1 MKNTKK
7 LLSLIL
13 TLVMIIGVVAPL
25 SAYAIGNNN
34 NNTIGTIAK
43 DDYQK
48 TKPEGKTKV
57 TVHKLQADNYK
68 VPEEGFGHNGGK
80 LEKEQLEG
88 LGTNVKELDGVT
100 FTYYKLKDAA
110 QLELFKKTPK
120 QYDTNEKVEAVA
132 DVTKVGTITTANG
145 QGAEVDLE
153 EGYYWFVESGKPT
166 TVSSSIAVPFGISIP
181 VMNQTEI
188 GEGDDLIP
196 AGTVYLNKVHVYPK
210 NVTGDEV
217 IPKKTVGNEVNLNE
231 THNVGDVQTWFLQA
245 NIPGNI
251 KDYEKFVMSDV
262 FFKGL
267 TYKGNVKVYMGYDG
281 AQDAQ
286 KVELEKGVDYNLVEP
301 AADTKFTTV
310 EPNPLDATTVLTAPA
325 GQEFSVTLT
334 EAGLKKLADN
344 YQTVKQ
350 NAGEG
355 KQVKIYATVDTVIN
369 EDAKMGTPIKNTYD
383 LKIKIK
389 GQDEKSK
396 RPNDT
401 PEVETGGKKFVKVS
415 ETEVTKKLAGA
426 VFALY
431 DGDKQIV
438 WTQALID
445 ANKDAIDNGKFCK
458 DENGT
463 VFATGTPEIGKP
475 IYLQSDVNGL
485 FEIKGLEYSKWEKTE
500 LDGNKT
506 EITHNYKLKEVKFP
520 EGYAG
525 NKDTEIPFTVNKTS
539 YKDNAEGYPEN
550 THDAQGNMLVK
561 NKDLTI
567 PPTGGIGTVIFAVA
581 GIALMGGAFIAIKKR
596 SAEE

>member
-25 SAYAIGNNN
+25 SAFADQTVGPVGKI
-34 NNTIGTIAK
+34 TT

-48 TKPEGKTKV
+48 TKPDSTEV
-57 TVHKLQADNYK
+57 TVHKLQADSYK
-68 VPEEGFGHNGGK
+68 VPEKGYPHNGGL
-80 LEKEQLEG
+80 LEADQLKQ

-120 QYDTNEKVEAVA
+120 SYDTTEKVEALA

-145 QGAEVDLE
+145 QGAKVTLTD
-153 EGYYWFVESGKPT
+153 GYYWFVESGKPK

-181 VMNQTEI
+181 VMNQTEL
-188 GEGDDLIP
+188 ESGDLV
-196 AGTVYLNKVHVYPK
+196 GTVYLKKVHVYPK
-210 NVTGDEV
+210 NVTGDEPT
-217 IPKKTVGNEVNLNE
+217 PKKTVGNEVNLNE
-231 THNVGDVQTWFLQA
+231 SHNVGDTQTWFLQA
-245 NIPGNI
+245 TIPGNI
-251 KDYEKFVMSDV
+251 ADYEKLVLSDV

-267 TYKGNVKVYMGYDG
+267 TYKGNVEVYLGYDG
-281 AQDAQ
+281 IEEGK
-286 KVELEKGVDYNLVEP
+286 KVKLEAPTDYTLVQPQVDKKFSTEVP
-301 AADTKFTTV
+301 ADLTQTI
-310 EPNPLDATTVLTAPA
+310 TAPN
-325 GQEFSVTLT
+325 GEEFSVTLT
-334 EAGLKKLADN
+334 AAGIKKLADN
-344 YQTVKQ
+344 YQTVKGPETD
-350 NAGEG
+350 A
-355 KQVKIYATVDTVIN
+355 KPVIVKLYVKVDTVIN
-369 EDAKMGTPIKNTYD
+369 EDAKMGTDIPNTFD
-383 LKIKIK
+383 LKFKTK
-389 GQDEKSK
+389 GGDEKTNK
-396 RPNDT
+396 PGDN
-401 PEVETGGKKFVKVS
+401 PKVNTGGKKFVKVS
-415 ETEVTKKLAGA
+415 ESEVTKKLPGA
-426 VFALY
+426 VFTIY
-431 DGDKQIV
+431 DGDTQIV

-445 ANKDAIDNGKFCK
+445 ANRAAIDAEKFCK
-458 DENGT
+458 NDQGEKFDND
-463 VFATGTPEIGKP
+463 TPEVGQP
-475 IYLQSDVNGL
+475 IYLKSDNDGL

-500 LDGNKT
+500 LNGDTT

-525 NKDTEIPFTVNKTS
+525 NKDNEIPFTVDKDS
-539 YKDNAEGYPEN
+539 YKTDATGYPEN

>member
-25 SAYAIGNNN
+25 SAFADQTVGPVG
-34 NNTIGTIAK
+34 TIGK

-48 TKPEGKTKV
+48 TKPDSTEV
-57 TVHKLQADNYK
+57 TVHKLQADSYTG
-68 VPEEGFGHNGGK
+68 VPDEGYPHNGGS
-80 LEKEQLEG
+80 LTQDQLNN

-100 FTYYKLKDAA
+100 FTYYELKDAA
-110 QLELFKKTPK
+110 QLELFKKTPT
-120 QYDTNEKVEAVA
+120 QYDTTEKVKVVKG
-132 DVTKVGTITTANG
+132 VTEVGTITTANK
-145 QGAEVDLE
+145 QGAKVDLD

-181 VMNQTEI
+181 VMNQTELD
-188 GEGDDLIP
+188 EGGNLIP

-210 NVTGDEV
+210 NVTGDEI

-231 THNVGDVQTWFLQA
+231 THNVGDTQTWFLQA

-251 KDYEKFVMSDV
+251 KEYERFVMSDV

-267 TYKGNVKVYMGYDG
+267 TYKGNVKVYMGFDG
-281 AQDAQ
+281 AEDAK
-286 KVELEKGVDYNLVEP
+286 KVTLEKGVDYNIVEP
-301 AADTKFTTV
+301 ALDTKFTTE
-310 EPNPLDATTVLTAPA
+310 EPNPLDANTVLTAAA
-325 GQEFSVTLT
+325 GQEFSITLT
-334 EAGLKKLADN
+334 EAGIQKLADN
-344 YQTVKQ
+344 YQDVKK

-355 KQVKIYATVDTVIN
+355 KQVKLYATVDTVIN

-415 ETEVTKKLAGA
+415 ETEVTKKLPGA

-445 ANKDAIDNGKFCK
+445 ANKTAIDNGKFCR
-458 DENGT
+458 DENGST
-463 VFATGTPEIGKP
+463 FDAGTPEIGKP
-475 IYLQSDVNGL
+475 IYLQSDANGL
-485 FEIKGLEYSKWEKTE
+485 FEIKGLEYSKWEKAEVNGT
-500 LDGNKT
+500 KT

-520 EGYAG
+520 KGYAG

-539 YKDNAEGYPEN
+539 YKDNAEGYPAN
-550 THDAQGNMLVK
+550 THDDKGNMLVK

-567 PPTGGIGTVIFAVA
+567 PPTGGIGTVIFAIA
-581 GIALMGGAFIAIKKR
+581 GIALMAGAFVAIKKR

>member
-25 SAYAIGNNN
+25 SAFADQTVGPVGKI
-34 NNTIGTIAK
+34 TT

-48 TKPEGKTKV
+48 TKPDSTEV
-57 TVHKLQADNYK
+57 TVHKLQADSYK
-68 VPEEGFGHNGGK
+68 VPENGYPHNGGL
-80 LEKEQLEG
+80 LEGEQLKQ

-120 QYDTNEKVEAVA
+120 SYDTTEKVEQVEG
-132 DVTKVGTITTANG
+132 VQKVNTITTANG
-145 QGAEVDLE
+145 QGAKVTLTD
-153 EGYYWFVESGKPT
+153 GYYWFVESGKPK

-181 VMNQTEI
+181 VMNQTELES
-188 GEGDDLIP
+188 GELV
-196 AGTVYLNKVHVYPK
+196 GTVYLNKVHVYPK
-210 NVTGDEV
+210 NVTGDEI

-231 THNVGDVQTWFLQA
+231 THNVGDTQTWFLQA

-251 KDYEKFVMSDV
+251 KEYERFVMSDV

-267 TYKGNVKVYMGYDG
+267 TYKGNVKVYMGFDG
-281 AQDAQ
+281 AEDAK
-286 KVELEKGVDYNLVEP
+286 KVTLKKGVDYNIVEP
-301 AADTKFTTV
+301 ALDTKFTTE
-310 EPNPLDATTVLTAPA
+310 EPNPLDANTVLTAAA
-325 GQEFSVTLT
+325 GQEFSITLT
-334 EAGLKKLADN
+334 EAGIQKLADN
-344 YQTVKQ
+344 YQDVKK

-355 KQVKIYATVDTVIN
+355 KQVKLYATVDTVIN

-415 ETEVTKKLAGA
+415 ETEVTKKLPGA

-445 ANKDAIDNGKFCK
+445 ANQAAITAGKFAS
-458 DENGT
+458 DANGT
-463 VFATGTPEIGKP
+463 VLTTATAGKP
-475 IYLQSDVNGL
+475 IYLLSDDKGL

-500 LDGNKT
+500 VNGTKT

-539 YKDNAEGYPEN
+539 YKDNAEGYPAN

-581 GIALMGGAFIAIKKR
+581 GIALMGGAFVAIKKR

>member
-25 SAYAIGNNN
+25 SAFADQTVGPVG
-34 NNTIGTIAK
+34 TIGK

-57 TVHKLQADNYK
+57 TVHKLQADSYN
-68 VPEEGFGHNGGK
+68 VPENGYAHNGGK
-80 LEKEQLEG
+80 LDQNQLNT

-100 FTYYKLKDAA
+100 FTYYMLKDAA

-120 QYDTNEKVEAVA
+120 AYDTTEKVEAVA
-132 DVTKVGTITTANG
+132 NVTKVGTITTANG
-145 QGAEVDLE
+145 QGAKVDLD

-181 VMNQTEI
+181 VMNQTELD
-188 GEGDDLIP
+188 EGGNLIP

-210 NVTGDEV
+210 NVTGDEI

-231 THNVGDVQTWFLQA
+231 THNVGDTQTWFLQA

-251 KDYEKFVMSDV
+251 KEYERFVMSDV

-267 TYKGNVKVYMGYDG
+267 TYKGNVKVYMGFDG
-281 AQDAQ
+281 AEDAK
-286 KVELEKGVDYNLVEP
+286 KVTLEKGVDYNLVEP
-301 AADTKFTTV
+301 ALDTKFTTE
-310 EPNPLDATTVLTAPA
+310 EPNPLDANTVLTAAA
-325 GQEFSVTLT
+325 GQEFSITLT
-334 EAGLKKLADN
+334 EAGIQKLADN
-344 YQTVKQ
+344 YQDVKK

-355 KQVKIYATVDTVIN
+355 KQVKLYATVDTVIN

-415 ETEVTKKLAGA
+415 ESEVTKTLAGA
-426 VFALY
+426 VFELY
-431 DGDKQIV
+431 DGETQIK
-438 WTQALID
+438 WTEALIK
-445 ANKDAIDNGKFCK
+445 ANEAAITAGKFAS
-458 DENGT
+458 DANGT
-463 VFATGTPEIGKP
+463 VLTTATAGKP
-475 IYLQSDVNGL
+475 IYLLSDDKGL

-500 LDGNKT
+500 VNGTKT

-539 YKDNAEGYPEN
+539 YKDNAEGYPAN

-581 GIALMGGAFIAIKKR
+581 GIALMGGAFVAIKKR